1 MCSNG
6 FCHVEKER
14 QEHARSMAVNTG
26 SLLIKRCRQAQKMYG
41 THTPPPSQNAAVRVR
56 EKVQTIIQNTFGGWS
71 RSCCLGFETDGINPP
86 TRKRQNYN
94 FGTNG
99 PSSQWRGNHAQ
110 NTKRLATIRFWRS
123 LVGRA
128 PQTWKT
134 IAAIPFRTHSQASVL
149 GEAKKICGEIQRKA
163 AEIGKTQKIRK
174 IAKRPPNFYFE
185 RRGPWTSKFTGS
197 KILRA
202 QPAKPLRFLDPVNF
216 EVPRPRLLSE

>member
-1 MCSNG
+1 MCSKG
-6 FCHVEKER
+6 FFHAEKER

-26 SLLIKRCRQAQKMYG
+26 NLLIKRCRQAQKMYG
-41 THTPPPSQNAAVRVR
+41 THSPPPSPNAAIRMGK
-56 EKVQTIIQNTFGGWS
+56 KVQTIIQNTFGGWS
-71 RSCCLGFETDGINPP
+71 RGCCLGFETNGNDTP

-128 PQTWKT
+128 PQTWET
-134 IAAIPFRTHSQASVL
+134 IAAIPFRTHSQAFVL
-149 GEAKKICGEIQRKA
+149 GEAKKICGEVQRKA

-174 IAKRPPNFYFE
+174 IPKHPPKNYFE
-185 RRGPWTSKFTGS
+185 RRRRGTSKFTGS
-197 KILRA
+197 KKRSVFAGCARKI
-202 QPAKPLRFLDPVNF
+202 LDPVNF
-216 EVPRPRLLSE
+216 EIPWCLLSK